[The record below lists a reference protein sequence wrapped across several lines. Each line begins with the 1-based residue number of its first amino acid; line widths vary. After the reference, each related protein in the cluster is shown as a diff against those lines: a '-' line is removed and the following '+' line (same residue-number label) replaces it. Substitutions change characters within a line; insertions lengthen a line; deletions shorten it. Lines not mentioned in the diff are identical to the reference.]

1 MKVVAVGPE
10 QTLEV
15 RDVGDPEPAAGQV
28 VVDVA
33 ACGICGS
40 DLHMLPSGVLP
51 EGAVLGHELSG
62 TLAGV
67 GSGVTDWSA
76 GDRVCVY
83 PFAPVDRLDIPL
95 AMASGIGLGTNDG
108 GYAER
113 IVCDAEML
121 WRLPDE
127 VELEHGALVEPL
139 AVGLHGIDVSG
150 AAPGQPVCVLGCG
163 PIGAM
168 TLVGLLA
175 RGFEE
180 IVVVEPNP
188 GRRELAGRLGAPH
201 VVGLDGVHEEVLG
214 ALGGR
219 APEVVIECAGHVSA
233 PGLAVELI
241 AGEGT
246 IALVGMLEEP
256 VPISQL
262 NVMLKEVVLRGSFA
276 YRPKDFDE
284 AVAMLVAGR
293 VPVAELIT
301 SRHPLD
307 EAAAC
312 FEELLR
318 PGTEELKI
326 LLVPPGIA

>member
-1 MKVVAVGPE
+1 MKAVTVGPE

-15 RDVGDPEPAAGQV
+15 SEVDDPVAGDGQV

-51 EGAVLGHELSG
+51 EGAVLGHELAG
-62 TLAGV
+62 TVAAI
-67 GSGVTDWSA
+67 GSGVEGWST

-83 PFAPVDRLDIPL
+83 PFAPVDHLDIAL
-95 AMASGIGLGTNDG
+95 AMSSGLGIGANQG
-108 GYAER
+108 GYAEMMA
-113 IVCDAEML
+113 CDAGML
-121 WRLPDE
+121 WRLPE
-127 VELEHGALVEPL
+127 GVELEHGALVEPL

-150 AAPGQPVCVLGCG
+150 ARPEQPVCVLGCG

-175 RGFEE
+175 RGFTDV
-180 IVVVEPNP
+180 VVVEPNG
-188 GRRELAGRLGAPH
+188 GRRALAERLGAPH
-201 VVGLDGVHEEVLG
+201 VTGLESVHEAVLG

-219 APEVVIECAGHVSA
+219 APEAVIECAGHVDA

-241 AGEGT
+241 APQGT

-262 NVMLKEVVLRGSFA
+262 NMMLKEAVLRGSFA

-284 AVAMLVAGR
+284 AIEMLAARR
-293 VPVAELIT
+293 VPVGELVT
-301 SRHPLD
+301 SRHPLED
-307 EAAAC
+307 TVAC
-312 FEELLR
+312 FGELRR

-326 LLVPPGIA
+326 LLVP

>member
-10 QTLEV
+10 MTLEV
-15 RDVGDPEPAAGQV
+15 REVLDPEPEEGQV

-51 EGAVLGHELSG
+51 EGSVLGHELAG
-62 TLAGV
+62 TLARVGTGV
-67 GSGVTDWSA
+67 EGWSE

-83 PFAPVDRLDIPL
+83 PFAPVDRVDIPL
-95 AMASGIGLGTNDG
+95 AMASGIGLGTHDG

-113 IVCDAEML
+113 MVCDAEML

-127 VELEHGALVEPL
+127 IELEHGALVEPL

-150 AAPGQPVCVLGCG
+150 AEPGQPVCVLGCG

-168 TLVGLLA
+168 TLVGLLG
-175 RGFEE
+175 RGFEDV
-180 IVVVEPNP
+180 VVVEPNP
-188 GRRELAGRLGAPH
+188 QRRELASRLGAPR
-201 VVGLDGVHEEVLG
+201 VAASSENVHEAVLE

-233 PGLAVELI
+233 PGLAVELV
-241 AGEGT
+241 APEGT

-262 NVMLKEVVLRGSFA
+262 NVMLKEAVLRGSFA
-276 YRPKDFDE
+276 YRPRDFDE
-284 AVAMLVAGR
+284 AVATIAAGS
-293 VPVAELIT
+293 VPVEQLVT
-301 SRHPLD
+301 SRHPLED
-307 EAAAC
+307 AAAC
-312 FEELLR
+312 FAELVR

-326 LLVPPGIA
+326 LLTP

>member
-15 RDVGDPEPAAGQV
+15 RDVPDPEPGEGQV
-28 VVDVA
+28 LVDVA

-40 DLHMLPSGVLP
+40 DLHMLPSGVLA
-51 EGAVLGHELSG
+51 EGSVLGHELSG
-62 TLAGV
+62 TLAAVGDGV
-67 GSGVTDWSA
+67 SEWSA

-95 AMASGIGLGTNDG
+95 AMSSGIGLGTNDG

-113 IVCDAEML
+113 MVCDAEML
-121 WRLPDE
+121 WRVPDE
-127 VELEHGALVEPL
+127 VDLEHGALVEPL

-150 AAPGQPVCVLGCG
+150 AEPGQPVCVLGCG

-175 RGFEE
+175 RGFED

-188 GRRELAGRLGAPH
+188 GRRELATRLGAPH
-201 VVGLDGVHEEVLG
+201 TAPIEGVHEEVLG

-233 PGLAVELI
+233 PGLAIELI

-246 IALVGMLEEP
+246 VALVGMLEEP

-262 NVMLKEVVLRGSFA
+262 NVMLKEVVIRGSFA

-284 AVAMLVAGR
+284 AVGLIAAGK
-293 VPVAELIT
+293 VPVGELVT
-301 SRHPLD
+301 SRHPLE
-307 EAAAC
+307 EASAC
-312 FEELLR
+312 FEELRR
-318 PGTEELKI
+318 PGTEELKV
-326 LLVPPGIA
+326 LLTP

>member
-15 RDVGDPEPAAGQV
+15 REVSAPVAGEGQV

-40 DLHMLPSGVLP
+40 DLHMLPSGVLA
-51 EGAVLGHELSG
+51 EGSVLGHELSG
-62 TLAGV
+62 TLAEVGAGV
-67 GSGVTDWSA
+67 EGWSA

-95 AMASGIGLGTNDG
+95 ALSSGIGLGSNDG

-113 IVCDAEML
+113 MVCDAEML
-121 WRLPDE
+121 WRLPE
-127 VELEHGALVEPL
+127 AVELEHGALVEPL

-150 AAPGQPVCVLGCG
+150 AEPGQPVCVLGCG

-180 IVVVEPNP
+180 VVVVEPNP
-188 GRRELAGRLGAPH
+188 GRRELARRLGAPH
-201 VVGLDGVHEEVLG
+201 VAAIEGVHDEVLG

-219 APEVVIECAGHVSA
+219 PPEVVIECAGQVSA
-233 PGLAVELI
+233 PGLAIELI

-246 IALVGMLEEP
+246 VALVGMLEEP

-262 NVMLKEVVLRGSFA
+262 NVMLKEVVIRGSFA

-284 AVAMLVAGR
+284 AVELIAAGK
-293 VPVAELIT
+293 VPVDELIT
-301 SRHPLD
+301 SRRPLA
-307 EAAAC
+307 EAADC
-312 FEELLR
+312 FAELLR
-318 PGTEELKI
+318 PGTGELKI
-326 LLVPPGIA
+326 LLVP

>member
-1 MKVVAVGPE
+1 MKAVTVAAE

-15 RDVGDPEPAAGQV
+15 REVDEPTAGEGRV

-51 EGAVLGHELSG
+51 EGAILGHELAG
-62 TLAGV
+62 TIASVGPGVAGFA
-67 GSGVTDWSA
+67 T

-83 PFAPVDRLDIPL
+83 PFEPVDRVDVAL
-95 AMASGIGLGTNDG
+95 ALSSGIGLGTNDG
-108 GYAER
+108 GFAER
-113 IVCDAEML
+113 IACDAGML
-121 WRLPDE
+121 WRLPEDL
-127 VELEHGALVEPL
+127 ELEHGALVEPL

-150 AAPGQPVCVLGCG
+150 ARPEQPVCVLGCG

-168 TLVGLLA
+168 TVVGLLG
-175 RGFEE
+175 RGFSE
-180 IVVVEPNP
+180 IVVVEPNE
-188 GRRELAGRLGAPH
+188 GRCGLAERLGAPH
-201 VVGLDGVHEEVLG
+201 VSGLDGVHEAVLG

-241 AGEGT
+241 APEGT

-262 NVMLKEVVLRGSFA
+262 NVMLKEAVLRGSFA

-284 AVAMLVAGR
+284 ALALLAAGK
-293 VPVAELIT
+293 VPTGELIT
-301 SRHPLD
+301 SRHPLAD
-307 EAAAC
+307 AADC
-312 FEELLR
+312 FAELRR
-318 PGTEELKI
+318 PGTDELKV
-326 LLVPPGIA
+326 LLVPA

>member
-15 RDVGDPEPAAGQV
+15 REVDDPSPGEGQV
-28 VVDVA
+28 LVDVA

-51 EGAVLGHELSG
+51 EGSVLGHELSG

-67 GSGVTDWSA
+67 GPGVEDWSE

-83 PFAPVDRLDIPL
+83 PFAPVDELDIPL

-113 IVCDAEML
+113 MVCDAAML
-121 WRLPDE
+121 WRLPEDI
-127 VELEHGALVEPL
+127 ELVHGALVEPL

-150 AAPGQPVCVLGCG
+150 AEPGQPVCVLGCG

-168 TLVGLLA
+168 TLVGLRG
-175 RGFEE
+175 RGFED

-188 GRRELAGRLGAPH
+188 GRRELAKRLGAPH
-201 VVGLDGVHEEVLG
+201 VTGLEGVHEAVLG

-219 APEVVIECAGHVSA
+219 APEAVIECAGHVSA
-233 PGLAVELI
+233 PGLAVELV
-241 AGEGT
+241 APEGT

-262 NVMLKEVVLRGSFA
+262 NVMLKEAVLRGSFA
-276 YRPKDFDE
+276 YRPRDFDE
-284 AVAMLVAGR
+284 AVTLLAGGR
-293 VPVAELIT
+293 VPVGELVT
-301 SRHPLD
+301 SRHPLED
-307 EAAAC
+307 ASEC
-312 FEELLR
+312 FAELRR
-318 PGTEELKI
+318 PGTEELKV
-326 LLVPPGIA
+326 LLTP

>member
-1 MKVVAVGPE
+1 VKVVAVGPE
-10 QTLEV
+10 QSLEV
-15 RDVGDPEPAAGQV
+15 REVEDPDPGDGQV
-28 VVDVA
+28 LVDVA

-51 EGAVLGHELSG
+51 EGSVLGHELSG

-67 GSGVTDWSA
+67 GPGVDGWSE

-83 PFAPVDRLDIPL
+83 PFAPVDHLDIPL

-113 IVCDAEML
+113 MVCDAEML

-127 VELEHGALVEPL
+127 IELEHGALVEPL

-150 AAPGQPVCVLGCG
+150 AEPGQPVCVLGCG

-168 TLVGLLA
+168 TLVGLRG
-175 RGFEE
+175 RGFED

-188 GRRELAGRLGAPH
+188 GRRELAKRLGAPH
-201 VVGLDGVHEEVLG
+201 VSGMENVHEEVLG

-219 APEVVIECAGHVSA
+219 VPEAVIECAGHVSA
-233 PGLAVELI
+233 PGLAVELV
-241 AGEGT
+241 APEGT
-246 IALVGMLEEP
+246 VALVGMLEEP

-262 NVMLKEVVLRGSFA
+262 NVMLKEAVLRGSFA
-276 YRPKDFDE
+276 YRPRDFDE
-284 AVAMLVAGR
+284 AVAMLAAGG
-293 VPVAELIT
+293 VPVDELVT
-301 SRHPLD
+301 SRHPLED
-307 EAAAC
+307 ASAC
-312 FEELLR
+312 FTELRR
-318 PGTEELKI
+318 PGTEELKV
-326 LLVPPGIA
+326 LLTP

>member
-15 RDVGDPEPAAGQV
+15 REVEDPSPGEGQV
-28 VVDVA
+28 LVDVA

-51 EGAVLGHELSG
+51 EGSVLGHELSG

-67 GSGVTDWSA
+67 GPGVEDWSE

-83 PFAPVDRLDIPL
+83 PFAPVDELDIPL

-113 IVCDAEML
+113 MVCDAAML
-121 WRLPDE
+121 WRLPEDI
-127 VELEHGALVEPL
+127 ELEHGALVEPL

-150 AAPGQPVCVLGCG
+150 AEPGQPVCVLGCG

-168 TLVGLLA
+168 TLVGLRG
-175 RGFEE
+175 RGFED

-188 GRRELAGRLGAPH
+188 GRRELAKRLGAPH
-201 VVGLDGVHEEVLG
+201 VTGLEGVHEAVLG

-219 APEVVIECAGHVSA
+219 APEAVIECAGHVSA
-233 PGLAVELI
+233 PGLAVELV
-241 AGEGT
+241 APEGT

-262 NVMLKEVVLRGSFA
+262 NVMLKEAVLRGSFA
-276 YRPKDFDE
+276 YRPRDFDE
-284 AVAMLVAGR
+284 AVTLLAGGR
-293 VPVAELIT
+293 VPVGELVT
-301 SRHPLD
+301 SRHPLED
-307 EAAAC
+307 ASEC
-312 FEELLR
+312 FAELRR
-318 PGTEELKI
+318 PGTEELKV
-326 LLVPPGIA
+326 LLTP

>member
-15 RDVGDPEPAAGQV
+15 REVDDPSPGEGQV
-28 VVDVA
+28 LVDVA

-51 EGAVLGHELSG
+51 EGSVLGHELSG

-67 GSGVTDWSA
+67 GPGVEDWSE

-83 PFAPVDRLDIPL
+83 PFAPVDELDIPL

-113 IVCDAEML
+113 MVCDAAML
-121 WRLPDE
+121 WRLPEDI
-127 VELEHGALVEPL
+127 ELEHGALVEPL

-150 AAPGQPVCVLGCG
+150 AEPGQPVCVLGCG

-168 TLVGLLA
+168 TLVGLRG
-175 RGFEE
+175 RGFED

-188 GRRELAGRLGAPH
+188 GRRELAKRLGAPH
-201 VVGLDGVHEEVLG
+201 VTGLEGVHEAVLG

-219 APEVVIECAGHVSA
+219 APEAVIECAGHVSA
-233 PGLAVELI
+233 PGLAVELV
-241 AGEGT
+241 APEGT

-262 NVMLKEVVLRGSFA
+262 NVMLKEAVLRGSFA
-276 YRPKDFDE
+276 YRPRDFDE
-284 AVAMLVAGR
+284 AVTLLAGGR
-293 VPVAELIT
+293 VPVGELVT
-301 SRHPLD
+301 SRHPLED
-307 EAAAC
+307 ASEC
-312 FEELLR
+312 FAELR
-318 PGTEELKI
+318 RQGTEELKV
-326 LLVPPGIA
+326 LLTP